1 MAVVFGVY
9 YFKNKTTIKSS
20 SSQSE
25 TLQTRADDMK
35 VFFDYAKE
43 KLPKLPQEIEELKR
57 KPEEN
62 KIKLMYAQDE
72 LKGFK
77 IPQII
82 ADRNLNALKEATPEQ
97 LSVGVQIWVKA
108 ERFKDQMEG
117 RLSSR
122 IVGAQ
127 NALGIVI
134 LHSAMDKTDQDKAN
148 TLEMLRILLD
158 KKLDLNAI
166 VGDVYWVKDD
176 PKKDVALDYVA
187 NYSLVES
194 ALIYSYPVV
203 LEFLLKHG
211 ATFNKPMV
219 NYLLSKMKEQNA
231 PYTQEFENIIKHYA
245 AQGKE

>member
-1 MAVVFGVY
+1 MAVAVAVY

-20 SSQSE
+20 PSQSE
-25 TLQTRADDMK
+25 ALQTRAEDMK

-57 KPEEN
+57 NPEAN
-62 KIKLMYAQDE
+62 KTKLIYAQDD

-77 IPQII
+77 IPQLI
-82 ADRNLNALKEATPEQ
+82 ADRNINALKEATPEQ
-97 LSVGVQIWVKA
+97 LNIMVQIWVEGK
-108 ERFKDQMEG
+108 RFKNQMEG

-122 IVGAQ
+122 IIGAQ
-127 NALGIVI
+127 NALGMVI

-148 TLEMLRILLD
+148 TLEMLKILLD

-176 PKKDVALDYVA
+176 PKKDVALDYVG

-194 ALIYSYPVV
+194 ALIYSYPAV

-219 NYLLSKMKEQNA
+219 NYLLGKMKEQNA
-231 PYTQEFENIIKHYA
+231 PYTQEFENIIKQYA